1 MADKL
6 GEFLTAHDWKLL
18 ETLKGWKV
26 SRDSDNPAVI
36 RLELSARDGEKYIVR
51 FVCDGYPVKAPSV
64 KFINA
69 QGQESDKTAWPA
81 GNAEFYEVVKLPPNS
96 FLCTDLTR
104 EGFQHHG
111 DWVGR
116 PTAWSGNKHTLMV
129 VFNYLHDLLHSNN
142 YQQRAK

>member
-1 MADKL
+1 MADKIA
-6 GEFLTAHDWKLL
+6 EFLAAHDWKLL
-18 ETLKGWKV
+18 ESLKGWKV
-26 SRDSDNPAVI
+26 DRSVENPEVI

-51 FVCDGYPVKAPSV
+51 FLCDGYPAKAPSV

-69 QGQESDKTAWPA
+69 QGQESDRAAWPA
-81 GNAEFYEVVKLPPNS
+81 GNDEFYQVVKLPPHS

-104 EGFQHHG
+104 EGFQHHA

-116 PTAWSGNKHTLMV
+116 PTAWNGNKHTLMV
-129 VFNYLHDLLHSNN
+129 VFNYLHDLLHSND